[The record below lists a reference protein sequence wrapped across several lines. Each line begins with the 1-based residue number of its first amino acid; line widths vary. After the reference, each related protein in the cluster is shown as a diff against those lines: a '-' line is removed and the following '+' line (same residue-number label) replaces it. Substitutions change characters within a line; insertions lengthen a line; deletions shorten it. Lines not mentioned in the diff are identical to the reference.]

1 MVLSDETQRVRRHVT
16 GHAELSAKSLVI
28 HSPRPEYL
36 IAPARAAIQHDNVK
50 VRCAARG
57 DRVPCLWRRVPAC
70 KGRKEEEENES
81 AFASHGNRSI
91 RSAGAAASSAP
102 PHSPPASFEIVD
114 LLEAGRVVC

>member
-81 AFASHGNRSI
+81 QSCIRFTRESI
-91 RSAGAAASSAP
+91 DPFCWCSCELRSASLTAR
-102 PHSPPASFEIVD
+102 
-114 LLEAGRVVC
+114 LL